1 MASEEGQLAGLE
13 RIRAA
18 ALANGVELTALS
30 RAEAR
35 AFEPELSCAA
45 ALHSP
50 LTGVVDAHAY
60 MLALLGEAESR
71 GAVLACA
78 SAVTGV
84 TLCADGWLVAV
95 NGAAP
100 ALHARA
106 LINSAG
112 LSAPQVARLMTGFP
126 SERIPTA
133 YFAKGSYFTLT
144 GRAPFARLIYP
155 LPEPDALGVHLT
167 LDLAGRA
174 RFGPDVQWVAEPDYA
189 VDAGRAAGFYRAI
202 RPWWPALPDG
212 ALAPAYAGVRPKITG
227 PGEPAADFRIDGPAV
242 HGVPGV
248 VQLFGIESPGL
259 TASLAIAAHVAQLL

>member
-1 MASEEGQLAGLE
+1 MDRVDVVVIGAGAVGLAIARTLAQRGREVLLLEAAERFGTGVSSRNSEVVHAGIYYPRGSLKARLCVAGRDLLYAFCREHGVAHSRCGKLIVASEGGQLAGLE

-18 ALANGVELTALS
+18 ALANGVELAALS

-126 SERIPTA
+126 AERIPTA

-155 LPEPDALGVHLT
+155 LPEPT
-167 LDLAGRA
+167 RLAC
-174 RFGPDVQWVAEPDYA
+174 
-189 VDAGRAAGFYRAI
+189 I
-202 RPWWPALPDG
+202 
-212 ALAPAYAGVRPKITG
+212 
-227 PGEPAADFRIDGPAV
+227 
-242 HGVPGV
+242 
-248 VQLFGIESPGL
+248 
-259 TASLAIAAHVAQLL
+259 